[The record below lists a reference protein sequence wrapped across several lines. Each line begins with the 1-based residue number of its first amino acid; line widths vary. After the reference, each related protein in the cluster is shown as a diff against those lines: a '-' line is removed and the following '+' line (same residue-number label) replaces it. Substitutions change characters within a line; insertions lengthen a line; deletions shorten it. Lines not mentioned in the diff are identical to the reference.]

1 LGGAN
6 LVIIF
11 RVEGILKNKNEGED
25 RKGEKKDCG
34 NTPGNPS
41 PPSLREGG
49 WDLFLRL
56 GKDGRNWGRLEGW
69 LNAAGRAG
77 PEHSLRLSAESSAR
91 KSGEER
97 LIQAWVRL
105 NLRHIAV
112 MAVKLTG
119 HQIEVVLSTLD
130 GWKQESGQIAKEFQ
144 FSDFIAASMFVTGV
158 NLEAEKANHH
168 PELFHRYQKVKIQ
181 LSTHDVGGISELDLR
196 MAKKLDARAKSLQAG
211 G

>member
-1 LGGAN
+1 
-6 LVIIF
+6 
-11 RVEGILKNKNEGED
+11 
-25 RKGEKKDCG
+25 
-34 NTPGNPS
+34 
-41 PPSLREGG
+41 
-49 WDLFLRL
+49 
-56 GKDGRNWGRLEGW
+56 
-69 LNAAGRAG
+69 
-77 PEHSLRLSAESSAR
+77 
-91 KSGEER
+91 
-97 LIQAWVRL
+97 VRL

-144 FSDFIAASMFVTGV
+144 FSDFIAASMFVIGV